1 MQAKIS
7 SGEMILLM
15 QPVHT
20 NDSRCVTLN
29 SIWFG
34 SRTFAVHHISH
45 LCMCCMSRTEAKLL
59 RRTPQRISFNI
70 FSSSFTPKGLFLLHA
85 FALCFTNSGTRPRTK
100 LVPGSHPMISTPFN
114 KQYLELPTP
123 KKKTGVLVFWAFFFW
138 RFLAC
143 FCGRFAGFG
152 GRFSEFQICGRLRP
166 KLGKHQNYQKFLVV
180 GSSRYTVLHVLL
192 PYISY
197 MLEPTTL
204 HTEQSYNPMPHFYGF
219 SPSSVPLKHR

>member
-1 MQAKIS
+1 
-7 SGEMILLM
+7 MILLM

-59 RRTPQRISFNI
+59 RRNPQRISFNI

-123 KKKTGVLVFWAFFFW
+123 KKKYRRSGFLGVFFW

-143 FCGRFAGFG
+143 FCGRLLGFCGRFAGFG
-152 GRFSEFQICGRLRP
+152 GRFFWVPDLWAFASKTRQTP
-166 KLGKHQNYQKFLVV
+166 KLPEI
-180 GSSRYTVLHVLL
+180 SSRWKLQVYCT
-192 PYISY
+192 SCT
-197 MLEPTTL
+197 TTL
-204 HTEQSYNPMPHFYGF
+204 HILHARTHDPPYRTI
-219 SPSSVPLKHR
+219 L